1 MFVGMCRL
9 GLGNSGAIA
18 TACAVCSGAVGGN
31 RVSCEHSLKLVFRLV
46 VVGHAPLRSQWFGT
60 RNNTGHASWW

>member
-1 MFVGMCRL
+1 LLECAGL

-31 RVSCEHSLKLVFRLV
+31 RVSCEYALKLVFRLV
-46 VVGHAPLRSQWFGT
+46 VVGHGAAALSVV
-60 RNNTGHASWW
+60 RNP